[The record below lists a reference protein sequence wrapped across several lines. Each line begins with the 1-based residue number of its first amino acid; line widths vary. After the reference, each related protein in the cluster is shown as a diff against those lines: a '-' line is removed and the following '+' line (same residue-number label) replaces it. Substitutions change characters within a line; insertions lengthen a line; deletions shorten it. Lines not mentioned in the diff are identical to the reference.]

1 MKKSKIDGSYDPR
14 YYTLDRLNEI
24 SLSNVR
30 LNLKQFMKDYDIT
43 EYPIDCFRLVKK
55 IQDAK
60 LIHLE
65 VLEEGRMSAAFNAV
79 ATYLPE
85 VDSFQ
90 IVMKPVPKDWQKRS
104 SWRRC
109 NFSLA
114 HELGH
119 VFCGHLDVPKNM
131 KSPEKRQME
140 DLEADEFAARLL
152 MPERLILK
160 SQFSSYQEL
169 SKEFLVSDQ
178 ACYKRLNNLKRLDL
192 CRIPA
197 RDTCPQCGN
206 SQISPVADYCEI
218 CGEYL
223 PLGGKQGVRIVEYT
237 RTLADRHNRVIFCPV
252 CGNEEFGDDAKYCKI
267 CGTPVYNFCGNNN
280 TFWPCNHINSPN
292 ARFCEM
298 CGSETVYQLRGLL
311 QDWKKEKEDYIRAV
325 TQS

>member
-1 MKKSKIDGSYDPR
+1 MKKSNIAGSYDPR
-14 YYTLDRLNEI
+14 YYTLDRLNEV

-30 LNLKQFMKDYDIT
+30 ISLKQFMKDYDVT
-43 EYPIDCFRLVKK
+43 EYPIDCFKLVRK

-90 IVMKPVPKDWQKRS
+90 IVMKPVPKDWQRRS

-131 KSPEKRQME
+131 KSAEKKKTE

-160 SQFSSYQEL
+160 SQFSSYEEL

-178 ACYKRLNNLKRLDL
+178 ACFKRLNNLKRLDL

-197 RDTCPQCGN
+197 HATCPQCGSRHIGKPTPLTRVTAAVCPECGQAAITASGTEVTSFMLRDFAKQTTRN
-206 SQISPVADYCEI
+206 SSCLTTA
-218 CGEYL
+218 
-223 PLGGKQGVRIVEYT
+223 
-237 RTLADRHNRVIFCPV
+237 
-252 CGNEEFGDDAKYCKI
+252 
-267 CGTPVYNFCGNNN
+267 
-280 TFWPCNHINSPN
+280 
-292 ARFCEM
+292 
-298 CGSETVYQLRGLL
+298 
-311 QDWKKEKEDYIRAV
+311 
-325 TQS
+325 